1 MRLRMPFHKKHATSV
16 VSATAKAHPSV
27 NPCGNTD
34 SEREG
39 FTLLEV
45 TIVLALTGLLLIGLL
60 GGTAAAIQTQRY
72 NDSVRSYAEYLR
84 TIYSEVIN
92 PESLGA
98 GNSSNKNVEGG
109 GNYAIYGKVLVFG
122 YNYGPGTD
130 NEDDTRSVYSATLIG
145 DANVPNITVNGFVNE
160 LAAVH
165 AELFCGKRI
174 SGTEYNSTLSRY
186 EPTWQAELM
195 QVNDP
200 NHEPPLSVNDR
211 FKGTVIIARSPSSG
225 AVHTIYTDQTY
236 DLRDGCKSLSDS
248 YAGQNLKHDLAE
260 FSQNPNTASV
270 KFVTEPVGFCVKS
283 QNVSAGNYREVRIAE
298 DGRNTSAI
306 SILNTDDQ
314 DQGRCR

>member
-1 MRLRMPFHKKHATSV
+1 MRMHQKKTKSSTEA
-16 VSATAKAHPSV
+16 
-27 NPCGNTD
+27 
-34 SEREG
+34 ERQG
-39 FTLLEV
+39 FTMLEV
-45 TIVLALTGLLLIGLL
+45 TLVLALTGLLLIGLL

-84 TIYSEVIN
+84 TAYSEVIN
-92 PESLGA
+92 PETLGS
-98 GNSSNKNVEGG
+98 GNSSNKNTIEG

-145 DANVPNITVNGFVNE
+145 DANAPSINVSGFANE
-160 LAAVH
+160 LATVH

-174 SGTEYNSTLSRY
+174 NGVERTSTLSRY

-225 AVHTIYTDQTY
+225 AIHTIYTSKTY
-236 DLRDGCKSLSDS
+236 NLRDGCKGLADS
-248 YAGQNLKHDLAE
+248 YASQELQNDLSD
-260 FSQNPNTASV
+260 FSQNPATAEV

-283 QNVSAGNYREVRIAE
+283 QNVSAGQYREVRIAE

-306 SILNTDDQ
+306 SILNADD
-314 DQGRCR
+314 DEQGRCR

>member
-1 MRLRMPFHKKHATSV
+1 MRLRQEKVK
-16 VSATAKAHPSV
+16 PS
-27 NPCGNTD
+27 PEA
-34 SEREG
+34 ERQG
-39 FTLLEV
+39 FTMIEV
-45 TIVLALTGLLLIGLL
+45 TLVLALTGLLLVGLL

-84 TIYSEVIN
+84 TAYSEVIN
-92 PESLGA
+92 PSSLGA
-98 GNSSNKNVEGG
+98 GNSSNKNTIEGG
-109 GNYAIYGKVLVFG
+109 GNFAIYGKVLVFG

-145 DANVPNITVNGFVNE
+145 DANVPDINVSGFVNE

-174 SGTEYNSTLSRY
+174 NGVEQTSTLSRY

-225 AVHTIYTDQTY
+225 AIHTIYTSKAY
-236 DLRDGCKSLSDS
+236 DLRDGCKSLADS
-248 YAGQNLKHDLAE
+248 YAGQELKNDLIE
-260 FSQNPNTASV
+260 FSRNPATATV

-306 SILNTDDQ
+306 SILNTDDGE
-314 DQGRCR
+314 QGRCR

>member
-1 MRLRMPFHKKHATSV
+1 MRLRFPFTKNSKKPKM
-16 VSATAKAHPSV
+16 VSAASV
-27 NPCGNTD
+27 ESSISD
-34 SEREG
+34 ERQG

-45 TIVLALTGLLLIGLL
+45 TLVLALTGLLLVGLL

-92 PESLGA
+92 PETLGT
-98 GNSSNKNVEGG
+98 GNSSNKDADGG

-130 NEDDTRSVYSATLIG
+130 NQDDTRSVYSATLIG
-145 DANVPNITVNGFVNE
+145 DANVPDISVKGFANE

-174 SGTEYNSTLSRY
+174 SGTEYSSTLSRF

-211 FKGTVIIARSPSSG
+211 FVGTVIIARSPSSG
-225 AVHTIYTDQTY
+225 AVHTIYTSKTY

-248 YAGQNLKHDLAE
+248 YAGQEFKQDLAD
-260 FSQNPNTASV
+260 FYQNPSTSTV
-270 KFVTEPVGFCVKS
+270 KYLTEPVGFCVKS
-283 QNVSAGNYREVRIAE
+283 ENTSAANYREVRIAE

-306 SILNTDDQ
+306 SILNTDDNE
-314 DQGRCR
+314 QGRCR